1 MAIMVPRVDALFS
14 GRRQDA
20 RQRVWAALRD
30 QLPDDHT
37 VFTCAAHAGQ
47 PSPDFVVLGPQ
58 GLVHMSVTAGIL
70 DVAAPPGEGVVW
82 THRSGDGYF
91 IGAFRADGLSLAADI
106 LERRLLTKLPSGHRR
121 QPCQFGR
128 GLLHVLPDTPPA
140 HSPGIDLA
148 SAERRVLINADLGRL
163 GEWVGR
169 AMRDRPASPEMTDDL
184 RRELAAALAA
194 LAEPVDGRRTALFRR
209 GGAAIAAG
217 LAAIVILAL
226 ISDRVGSGPSVPKG
240 QERNIQDG
248 RAVFT
253 FPDFIPVRAEW
264 AVKNAIEV
272 AWDNPDRPVQWRHGN
287 MAGTVRQL
295 PRDDRPCRAFRI
307 NLDLGDVV
315 QSEDRRYC
323 R

>member
-1 MAIMVPRVDALFS
+1 MAIMVPRVDAVFN

-20 RQRVWAALRD
+20 RQRVRAALRD

-37 VFTCAAHAGQ
+37 VFACPPHAGQ

-58 GLVHMSVTAGIL
+58 GLVHIAVTAGIL
-70 DVAAPPGEGVVW
+70 DVLAPPGEGVVW
-82 THRSGDGYF
+82 THRGGDGYF
-91 IGAFRADGLSLAADI
+91 IGAFRADDLGRAAHI
-106 LERRLLTKLPSGHRR
+106 LERRLLTMLPSGHHR
-121 QPCQFGR
+121 QPGQFGR
-128 GLLHVLPDTPPA
+128 GFLHVLPDTPPA
-140 HSPGIDLA
+140 HTPGIDLA
-148 SAERRVLINADLGRL
+148 SPERRVLINADLGRL
-163 GEWVGR
+163 GEWVER
-169 AMRDRPASPEMTDDL
+169 AMQDRPADPALGDDL
-184 RRELAAALAA
+184 RRELSAALSA
-194 LAEPVDGRRTALFRR
+194 LVEPAGSRRTALFRR

-217 LAAIVILAL
+217 LAATVILAL
-226 ISDRVGSGPSVPKG
+226 VSDRVGSGPSLPKG
-240 QERNIQDG
+240 QEKSIQDG

-264 AVKNAIEV
+264 AVKSAIEV
-272 AWDNPDRPVQWRHGN
+272 AWDNPNRPVQWRHGN
-287 MAGTVRQL
+287 LAGTVRLL

>member
-1 MAIMVPRVDALFS
+1 MAIMVPGVDAPFS

-20 RQRVWAALRD
+20 WQRVWTALRD

-37 VFTCAAHAGQ
+37 VFTCASHAGQ
-47 PSPDFVVLGPQ
+47 PCPDLVVLGPQ
-58 GLVHMSVTAGIL
+58 GLVHMAVTAGIL
-70 DVAAPPGEGVVW
+70 DVLAPPGEGVAW
-82 THRSGDGYF
+82 THRGGDGYF
-91 IGAFRADGLSLAADI
+91 IGEFRADALARAAEI
-106 LERRLLTKLPSGHRR
+106 LERRLLTMLPSGHRR
-121 QPCQFGR
+121 QPGQFGR

-140 HSPGIDLA
+140 HTPGIDLA

-169 AMRDRPASPEMTDDL
+169 AMGDSPAAPEMADDL
-184 RRELAAALAA
+184 RRELVAALSA
-194 LAEPVDGRRTALFRR
+194 LAQPVGQRRNRLVRR
-209 GGAAIAAG
+209 GGAAIAAA
-217 LAAIVILAL
+217 LAATVVLAL
-226 ISDRVGSGPSVPKG
+226 ISDRVGSGPSLPRG
-240 QERNIQDG
+240 QERNVQDR
-248 RAVFT
+248 RAAFS

-287 MAGTVRQL
+287 LGGSVRQL

-307 NLDLGDVV
+307 NLDLGDMV